1 MRTATLRANAT
12 SRASGTPLS
21 DFGNQSR
28 AGDSKLLRVVGFWSL
43 AAAIVNVTIGGSIF
57 ALPGTLAASMGAA
70 APLAFIFGAFLFV
83 PIVVCFAAVG
93 SRVTVTGG
101 PYSYVDAAFGRF
113 PGFAI
118 AAIFWISNVAGS
130 GGLAAIL
137 ADQLS
142 HPFPWLGQPVPR
154 ALFLLAM
161 YSALVGLNARG
172 IRIGAAAIVAFA
184 VAKALPLTL
193 LAIVGIRYVR
203 IDNLRVPEAPSWTS
217 IGSSLVM
224 VVFAYSG
231 IETALAPSGE
241 VRNSASVVPKAAF
254 VGVGVVIALYV
265 GLQVVAQGALGPAL
279 AGNDAPLAALADLII
294 PAGGALLVLT
304 AVVSLIGCIQG
315 ELMGSSR
322 LLFALARDGYL
333 PAPLARVSDRHRAP
347 VGALIAHAL
356 VAWAL
361 ATAGSFT
368 TLALV
373 SGGAFCFVYIGVCAA
388 AWRLAQT
395 LEGGS
400 DATPRLRGG
409 ALIPVIG
416 IVGLVVI
423 LATLERREW
432 VAIGSATL
440 AVCLLYVATGKARGR

>member
-1 MRTATLRANAT
+1 MRPATLRVSAT
-12 SRASGTPLS
+12 KRASGTPLS
-21 DFGNQSR
+21 DLGHQSR
-28 AGDSKLLRVVGFWSL
+28 IGDSKLLRVVGFWSL

-70 APLAFIFGAFLFV
+70 APLAFVLGALLFV
-83 PIVVCFAAVG
+83 PIVICFAAVG

-113 PGFAI
+113 PGFVI

-137 ADQLS
+137 ADQMS
-142 HPFPWLGQPVPR
+142 HSFPWLGQPVPR
-154 ALFLLAM
+154 ALFLLGV
-161 YSALVGLNARG
+161 YGALVQLNARG
-172 IRIGAAAIVAFA
+172 IRLGAAAIVAFA

-193 LAIVGIRYVR
+193 LAIAGLHYVKV
-203 IDNLRVPEAPSWTS
+203 DNLRILETPSSSS
-217 IGSSLVM
+217 IGSSLVI

-241 VRNSASVVPKAAF
+241 VRNSVSVVPKAAF
-254 VGVGVVIALYV
+254 VGVGVVVALYV

-279 AGNDAPLAALADLII
+279 PGNDAPLSALADVMM

-304 AVVSLIGCIQG
+304 AVLSLLGCIQG
-315 ELMGSSR
+315 ELLGSSR
-322 LLFALARDGYL
+322 LLFALAHDGYL
-333 PAPLARVSDRHRAP
+333 PSPLARVSDRHHAP
-347 VGALIAHAL
+347 VWALIAHAS
-356 VAWAL
+356 VAWVL

-388 AWRLAQT
+388 AWRLQRT
-395 LEGGS
+395 RSGDGS
-400 DATPRLRGG
+400 APPRLRGG
-409 ALIPVIG
+409 AVIPMIG
-416 IVGLVVI
+416 IIGLVVI
-423 LATLERREW
+423 LTTLERREW
-432 VAIGSATL
+432 IAIGCATL
-440 AVCLLYVATGKARGR
+440 AACLLYVATRKAHDR

>member
-1 MRTATLRANAT
+1 
-12 SRASGTPLS
+12 
-21 DFGNQSR
+21 
-28 AGDSKLLRVVGFWSL
+28 
-43 AAAIVNVTIGGSIF
+43 
-57 ALPGTLAASMGAA
+57 MGAA
-70 APLAFIFGAFLFV
+70 APLAFILGALLFV
-83 PIVVCFAAVG
+83 PIVICFAAVG

-113 PGFAI
+113 AGFVI

-142 HPFPWLGQPVPR
+142 HPFPWLAQPVPR
-154 ALFLLAM
+154 ALFLLGV
-161 YSALVGLNARG
+161 YGALVALNARG
-172 IRIGAAAIVAFA
+172 VRIGAAAIVAFA
-184 VAKALPLTL
+184 VAKVLPLTL
-193 LAIVGIRYVR
+193 LAIVGIHYVHVE
-203 IDNLRVPEAPSWTS
+203 NLRVPEAPSWTS

-241 VRNSASVVPKAAF
+241 VRNSASVVPKAA
-254 VGVGVVIALYV
+254 VAGVGVVIALYV

-279 AGNDAPLAALADLII
+279 AGNDAPLAALADLTM
-294 PAGGALLVLT
+294 PAGGTLLVLT
-304 AVVSLIGCIQG
+304 AIVSLIGCIQG
-315 ELMGSSR
+315 ELLGSSR

-333 PAPLARVSDRHRAP
+333 PATLARVSDRHRAP
-347 VGALIAHAL
+347 VGALIAHGL
-356 VAWAL
+356 VAWVL

-388 AWRLAQT
+388 AWRLRRSPDSAGEAAP
-395 LEGGS
+395 L
-400 DATPRLRGG
+400 LRGG
-409 ALIPVIG
+409 AVVPLIG
-416 IVGLVVI
+416 ITGLVVI

-432 VAIGSATL
+432 IAIGCATL
-440 AVCLLYVATGKARGR
+440 AACLLYLGTARARSR

>member
-1 MRTATLRANAT
+1 
-12 SRASGTPLS
+12 LS
-21 DFGNQSR
+21 DFGNQSG

-43 AAAIVNVTIGGSIF
+43 AAAIVNITIGGSIF

-70 APLAFIFGAFLFV
+70 APLAFILGAVLFV
-83 PIVVCFAAVG
+83 PIVICFAAVG
-93 SRVTVTGG
+93 SRVTATGG

-113 PGFAI
+113 PGFVL

-142 HPFPWLGQPVPR
+142 HPFPWLGLPVPR
-154 ALFLLAM
+154 ALFLLGM
-161 YSALVGLNARG
+161 YGILVGLNVRG
-172 IRIGAAAIVAFA
+172 VRIGAAAIVAFA
-184 VAKALPLTL
+184 LAKALPLAL
-193 LAIVGIRYVR
+193 LAVAGIHYVHF
-203 IDNLRVPEAPSWTS
+203 DKLQVPDAPSWTS
-217 IGSSLVM
+217 IGSSLVI

-241 VRNSASVVPKAAF
+241 VRDSPSVVPKAAF
-254 VGVGVVIALYV
+254 FGVGVVIALYV

-294 PAGGALLVLT
+294 PAGGALLVVT

-315 ELMGSSR
+315 ELLGSSR

-347 VGALIAHAL
+347 VAALIAHAL
-356 VAWAL
+356 FAWSL

-388 AWRLAQT
+388 AWQLQRT
-395 LEGGS
+395 RGGS
-400 DATPRLRGG
+400 REAALRLWGG
-409 ALIPVIG
+409 ALIPATG

-432 VAIGSATL
+432 IAIGCATL
-440 AVCLLYVATGKARGR
+440 AACLLYAATRKGRGR

>member
-1 MRTATLRANAT
+1 M
-12 SRASGTPLS
+12 SEV
-21 DFGNQSR
+21 GNQSR
-28 AGDSKLLRVVGFWSL
+28 VGDSKLLRVVGFWSL

-70 APLAFIFGAFLFV
+70 APLAFVSGALLFV

-93 SRVTVTGG
+93 SRVTATGG

-130 GGLAAIL
+130 GGLAAVL
-137 ADQLS
+137 VDQLS
-142 HPFPWLGQPVPR
+142 HQFPWLGQPVPR
-154 ALFLLAM
+154 ALSLLSM
-161 YSALVGLNARG
+161 YGALVGLNAHG
-172 IRIGAAAIVAFA
+172 VRIGAAAIVAFA
-184 VAKALPLTL
+184 VAKALPLAL
-193 LAIVGIRYVR
+193 LAIAGIRYVH
-203 IDNLRVPEAPSWTS
+203 IENLRVPDVPSWS
-217 IGSSLVM
+217 SVGSSLVI

-265 GLQVVAQGALGPAL
+265 GIQVVAQGALGPAL
-279 AGNDAPLAALADLII
+279 AGNDAPLATLADII
-294 PAGGALLVLT
+294 MPAGGSLLVLT

-315 ELMGSSR
+315 ELLGSSR

-347 VGALIAHAL
+347 VWALTAHSL

-388 AWRLAQT
+388 AWRLQRT
-395 LEGGS
+395 RSGDS
-400 DATPRLRGG
+400 DATPRLLGG
-409 ALIPVIG
+409 ALIPAVAI
-416 IVGLVVI
+416 IGLVVI
-423 LATLERREW
+423 LTTLERREW
-432 VAIGSATL
+432 IAIGCATL
-440 AVCLLYVATGKARGR
+440 AACLLYVATRKAHDR

>member
-1 MRTATLRANAT
+1 MQRSIATKRPK
-12 SRASGTPLS
+12 GTPLS
-21 DFGNQSR
+21 AFGTQSR
-28 AGDSKLLRVVGFWSL
+28 VGDSKLLRVVGFWSL
-43 AAAIVNVTIGGSIF
+43 AAAIVNITIGGSIF
-57 ALPGTLAASMGAA
+57 ALPGTLASAMGAA
-70 APLAFIFGAFLFV
+70 APLAFVLGACLFV
-83 PIVVCFAAVG
+83 PIVVCFASVG
-93 SRVTVTGG
+93 RRVTVTGG

-113 PGFAI
+113 PGYVI

-142 HPFPWLGQPVPR
+142 HAFPWLGQPVPR
-154 ALFLLAM
+154 ALFLLGA
-161 YSALVGLNARG
+161 YGALVGLNARG
-172 IRIGAAAIVAFA
+172 VRIGAAAIVAFA
-184 VAKALPLTL
+184 VAKALPLAL
-193 LAIVGIRYVR
+193 LALVGIHYVH
-203 IDNLRVPEAPSWTS
+203 IDNLRLSEAPSWTS

-241 VRNSASVVPKAAF
+241 VRNSASVVPKAAL

-279 AGNDAPLAALADLII
+279 AGNDAPLAALADLIL
-294 PAGGALLVLT
+294 PAGGALMVLT
-304 AVVSLIGCIQG
+304 AVLSLVGCIQG
-315 ELMGSSR
+315 ELLGSSR

-347 VGALIAHAL
+347 VWALIAHAL
-356 VAWAL
+356 VAWIL

-388 AWRLAQT
+388 AWRLQRTREA
-395 LEGGS
+395 GS
-400 DATPRLRGG
+400 DATIRLRGG
-409 ALIPVIG
+409 ALIPAIG
-416 IVGLVVI
+416 IIGLVVI
-423 LATLERREW
+423 LATLARREW
-432 VAIGSATL
+432 VAIGCATL
-440 AVCLLYVATGKARGR
+440 AACLVYVATRNTRGR